1 VRQADGTDQA
11 LREYGLKPG
20 MKLFLGNQ
28 EITKSKGFGTFKVAA
43 KWNRTDRG
51 FKTQESWSILTNF
64 SELDIAIEA

>member
-1 VRQADGTDQA
+1 
-11 LREYGLKPG
+11 
-20 MKLFLGNQ
+20 LGNQ

-51 FKTQESWSILTNF
+51 FKTQEPWSILTNF